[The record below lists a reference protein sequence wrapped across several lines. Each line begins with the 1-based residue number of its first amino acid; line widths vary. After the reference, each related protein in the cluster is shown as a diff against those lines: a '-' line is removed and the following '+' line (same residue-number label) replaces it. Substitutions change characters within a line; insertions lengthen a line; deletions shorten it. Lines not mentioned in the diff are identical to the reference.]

1 MMGVVSLTCSKSRL
15 WDLETKSEAKNET
28 KQRSLKVGKERRRR
42 RRRRRRR
49 VIALALVLLGGGVVH
64 FEETRRD
71 LIYSDKESIWEL
83 IRIKKINKL

>member
-28 KQRSLKVGKERRRR
+28 KQRSLKVGKE
-42 RRRRRRR
+42 RRRRR